1 MNSVIGMI
9 FVVIGLAFNVLG
21 CIGMIRLPDMYNR
34 LQAATKCVTMGTC
47 MVLIGVMI
55 ASGFVHSAQL
65 STRCIICLVFILITA
80 PTAAHALAH
89 GAYSFGV
96 RLWEKS
102 VVNRYEEDFHPTLP
116 KQDQATEHNQENK

>member
-1 MNSVIGMI
+1 MNSIIGMI

-47 MVLIGVMI
+47 MVMIGVMI
-55 ASGFVHSAQL
+55 ASGFANSAQL
-65 STRCIICLVFILITA
+65 SVRCIICMVFILITA

-102 VVNRYEEDFHPTLP
+102 VVNRYEEDFPQKLP
-116 KQDQATEHNQENK
+116 KQDPE

>member
-55 ASGFVHSAQL
+55 AAGFFHSAHL
-65 STRCIICLVFILITA
+65 STRCIICMIFILITA

-96 RLWEKS
+96 QLWEKS
-102 VVNRYEEDFHPTLP
+102 VVNRYEEHFRATVQKQELAAEP
-116 KQDQATEHNQENK
+116 KQETK

>member
-47 MVLIGVMI
+47 MVMIGVMI
-55 ASGFVHSAQL
+55 SSGFLQSAQL
-65 STRCIICLVFILITA
+65 SVRCIICMVFILITA

-102 VVNRYEEDFHPTLP
+102 VVNRYEEDFP
-116 KQDQATEHNQENK
+116 KKITKQEHEHE

>member
-1 MNSVIGMI
+1 MNSVMGMI

-21 CIGMIRLPDMYNR
+21 CIGMIRLPDIYNR

-47 MVLIGVMI
+47 MVMIGVMI
-55 ASGFVHSAQL
+55 ASGFAHSAQL
-65 STRCIICLVFILITA
+65 SVRCIICMVFILITA

-102 VVNRYEEDFHPTLP
+102 VVNRYEEDFPAKGP
-116 KQDQATEHNQENK
+116 KQEPE

>member
-1 MNSVIGMI
+1 MV
-9 FVVIGLAFNVLG
+9 FVVIGLLFNVLG
-21 CIGMIRLPDMYNR
+21 CVGMIRLPDMYNR

-47 MVLIGVMI
+47 MVMLGVMI
-55 ASGFVHSAQL
+55 ASTADHSAQL
-65 STRCIICLVFILITA
+65 GVRCILCMAFVLITA

-102 VVNRYEEDFHPTLP
+102 VVNRYEEDFHSTLP
-116 KQDQATEHNQENK
+116 KREQE

>member
-47 MVLIGVMI
+47 MVLIGVII
-55 ASGFVHSAQL
+55 AAGFVHSAQL
-65 STRCIICLVFILITA
+65 SARCIICMVFILITA

-102 VVNRYEEDFHPTLP
+102 VINRYEEDFPRTLQKHDEVTAQ
-116 KQDQATEHNQENK
+116 KQEST

>member
-1 MNSVIGMI
+1 MNNVIGMI
-9 FVVIGLAFNVLG
+9 FVVIGLAFNILG
-21 CIGMIRLPDMYNR
+21 CIGMIRLPDIYNR
-34 LQAATKCVTMGTC
+34 LQASTKCVTMGTC

-55 ASGFVHSAQL
+55 ASGFLHSAQL
-65 STRCIICLVFILITA
+65 SMRCIICMIFILITA

-102 VVNRYEEDFHPTLP
+102 VVNRYEEDFPAAAQKHEHMP
-116 KQDQATEHNQENK
+116 EHNQEKK

>member
-1 MNSVIGMI
+1 MSSVIGMI

-21 CIGMIRLPDMYNR
+21 CVGMIRLPDMYNR

-47 MVLIGVMI
+47 MVMIGVMI
-55 ASGFVHSAQL
+55 ASGFLHSAQL
-65 STRCIICLVFILITA
+65 SARCIICMVFILITA

-102 VVNRYEEDFHPTLP
+102 VVNRYEEDFPPTLP
-116 KQDQATEHNQENK
+116 KQETE

>member
-1 MNSVIGMI
+1 MNSIVGMI

-55 ASGFVHSAQL
+55 AAGFFHSAQL
-65 STRCIICLVFILITA
+65 STRCIICMVFILITA

-102 VVNRYEEDFHPTLP
+102 VVNRYEEDFPATARKQEQAIEHKQEP
-116 KQDQATEHNQENK
+116 K

>member
-9 FVVIGLAFNVLG
+9 FVAVGLPFNVLG
-21 CIGMIRLPDMYNR
+21 CIGMIRMPDMYNR

-47 MVLIGVMI
+47 MVMIGVMI
-55 ASGFVHSAQL
+55 SSGFFHSAQL
-65 STRCIICLVFILITA
+65 SARCIICLLFILITA

-102 VVNRYEEDFHPTLP
+102 VVDRYAEDFPQKAP
-116 KQDQATEHNQENK
+116 KQEQE

>member
-47 MVLIGVMI
+47 MVMVGVMI
-55 ASGFVHSAQL
+55 TAGFAHSAQL
-65 STRCIICLVFILITA
+65 SARCIICMVFILITA

-96 RLWEKS
+96 KLWEKS
-102 VVNRYEEDFHPTLP
+102 VVNRYEEDFP
-116 KQDQATEHNQENK
+116 ATEQKQEHAPEHKQENK

>member
-1 MNSVIGMI
+1 MNSVTGMI

-21 CIGMIRLPDMYNR
+21 CIGLIRLPDMYNR
-34 LQAATKCVTMGTC
+34 LQAATKCVTMGTS

-55 ASGFVHSAQL
+55 ASGFTHAAQL
-65 STRCIICLVFILITA
+65 STRCIICMVFILITA
-80 PTAAHALAH
+80 PTAAHALGH

-102 VVNRYEEDFHPTLP
+102 VVNRYEEDFPTAAQKQEPAAVP
-116 KQDQATEHNQENK
+116 KQEPE

>member
-1 MNSVIGMI
+1 MSSIIGMI

-21 CIGMIRLPDMYNR
+21 CIGMIRLPDIYNR
-34 LQAATKCVTMGTC
+34 LQASTKCVTMGTS

-55 ASGFVHSAQL
+55 ASGFNHSAQL
-65 STRCIICLVFILITA
+65 GVRCIICLVFILIAA

-96 RLWEKS
+96 RLWDKS
-102 VVNRYEEDFHPTLP
+102 VVNRYEEDFPAKAP
-116 KQDQATEHNQENK
+116 KQEPE

>member
-1 MNSVIGMI
+1 MNSVMGMI
-9 FVVIGLAFNVLG
+9 CVAIGLVFNVLG

-34 LQAATKCVTMGTC
+34 LQASTKCVTMGTS

-55 ASGFVHSAQL
+55 ASGFAHSAQL
-65 STRCIICLVFILITA
+65 SVRCIICMAFILIAA

-102 VVNRYEEDFHPTLP
+102 IVNRYEEDFPQKAP
-116 KQDQATEHNQENK
+116 KQEHE

>member
-55 ASGFVHSAQL
+55 ASGFTHSAQL
-65 STRCIICLVFILITA
+65 SVRCIICMVIILITA

-89 GAYSFGV
+89 GAYASGV

-102 VVNRYEEDFHPTLP
+102 VVNRYEEDLHPTLP
-116 KQDQATEHNQENK
+116 KQEP

>member
-9 FVVIGLAFNVLG
+9 FVAVGLAFNVLG

-34 LQAATKCVTMGTC
+34 LQASTKCVTMGTC
-47 MVLIGVMI
+47 MVMIGVMI
-55 ASGFVHSAQL
+55 SAGFLHSAQL
-65 STRCIICLVFILITA
+65 SARCIICMVFILITA

-102 VVNRYEEDFHPTLP
+102 VVNRYEEDFP
-116 KQDQATEHNQENK
+116 KKSTDQDHE

>member
-9 FVVIGLAFNVLG
+9 FVVIGLSFNVLG

-34 LQAATKCVTMGTC
+34 LQASTKCVTMGTS
-47 MVLIGVMI
+47 MVLIGVII

-65 STRCIICLVFILITA
+65 SVRCILCLVFILITA

-96 RLWEKS
+96 KLWEKS
-102 VVNRYEEDFHPTLP
+102 VVNRYAEDFPEKIT
-116 KQDQATEHNQENK
+116 KQEHEHE